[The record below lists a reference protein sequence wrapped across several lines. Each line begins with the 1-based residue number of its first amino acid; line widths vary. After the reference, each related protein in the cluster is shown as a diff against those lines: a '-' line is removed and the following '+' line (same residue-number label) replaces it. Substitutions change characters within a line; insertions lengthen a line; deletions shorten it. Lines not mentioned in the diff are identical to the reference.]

1 MTSDTVKQEKDITDL
16 LPSNLVSE
24 MEINITEEK
33 KEIDSFSNEE
43 EIDVII
49 LFYILNRNLLLM
61 LNQIKKKLKILKS
74 QLNKNKDFFL
84 IQIHKCIINI
94 KNI

>member
-16 LPSNLVSE
+16 LPSNLFSE

-49 LFYILNRNLLLM
+49 LFYLLNRNLLLM
-61 LNQIKKKLKILKS
+61 
-74 QLNKNKDFFL
+74 
-84 IQIHKCIINI
+84 
-94 KNI
+94 

>member
-61 LNQIKKKLKILKS
+61 
-74 QLNKNKDFFL
+74 
-84 IQIHKCIINI
+84 
-94 KNI
+94 

>member
-84 IQIHKCIINI
+84 IQILKCTIIT
-94 KNI
+94 KNM

>member
-1 MTSDTVKQEKDITDL
+1 MTSDTVKQEKYITDL

-49 LFYILNRNLLLM
+49 LFYLLNRNLLLM
-61 LNQIKKKLKILKS
+61 
-74 QLNKNKDFFL
+74 
-84 IQIHKCIINI
+84 
-94 KNI
+94 

>member
-1 MTSDTVKQEKDITDL
+1 
-16 LPSNLVSE
+16 

-61 LNQIKKKLKILKS
+61 
-74 QLNKNKDFFL
+74 
-84 IQIHKCIINI
+84 
-94 KNI
+94 

>member
-1 MTSDTVKQEKDITDL
+1 MSSKIETQEKDITDL

-61 LNQIKKKLKILKS
+61 
-74 QLNKNKDFFL
+74 
-84 IQIHKCIINI
+84 
-94 KNI
+94 

>member
-49 LFYILNRNLLLM
+49 LFYILNRNLLL
-61 LNQIKKKLKILKS
+61 I
-74 QLNKNKDFFL
+74 
-84 IQIHKCIINI
+84 
-94 KNI
+94 